1 MNSFNPDNRS
11 ATQTHAQHAEN
22 DASAW
27 TRAGQA
33 WRPQKGSG
41 SSQPTPE
48 ARSARVSLVNTVL
61 SAMRRHERGTT
72 NEREMVMTLRNAV
85 EMFNRRVA

>member
-1 MNSFNPDNRS
+1 MNPLTPDNHP
-11 ATQTHAQHAEN
+11 ATQTHARHADN

-33 WRPQKGSG
+33 WRPRMGKGEFH
-41 SSQPTPE
+41 PTPE
-48 ARSARVSLVNTVL
+48 TRSARVSLVNSVL
-61 SAMRRHERGTT
+61 SAMRRHERGIT
-72 NEREMVMTLRNAV
+72 NEREMVKTLRNAV